1 MQYYI
6 SGQTM
11 YLYHSCQ
18 LSLYRLIYNAYLT
31 YLSNTLIYWP
41 NVLTV
46 SVFLLNLK
54 HRTWLS
60 NVSFWHILYHLL
72 SMFYLKMENIFLSD
86 NAIIMTE
93 LLNKQWNAV
102 QRFLTVK
109 ITLQKLSFDL
119 LYSCWWKLFDQQNY
133 SCNKKVSET
142 GILLICKQ

>member
-6 SGQTM
+6 NGQTM

-18 LSLYRLIYNAYLT
+18 LSLYRFIYMAYLT
-31 YLSNTLIYWP
+31 YLSNVLIFWP
-41 NVLTV
+41 NGPTV
-46 SVFLLNLK
+46 SVLLLILK

-72 SMFYLKMENIFLSD
+72 GMFYSKMENISMSD

-102 QRFLTVK
+102 QRFLTMK
-109 ITLQKLSFDL
+109 ITLQKQLLDL
-119 LYSCWWKLFDQQNY
+119 PYSCWWKLFDQQNY
-133 SCNKKVSET
+133 SWSKKVSET
-142 GILLICKQ
+142 GILLICK